1 LQQVVIA
8 LQQLQ
13 IAAADA
19 DEVIAAGGGC
29 TSSLKLRQVRQL
41 QQQLKIAAGEVVAAA
56 VENCSTRGDCSKWW
70 L

>member
-29 TSSLKLRQVRQL
+29 TSSLKLQQVRQL
-41 QQQLKIAAGEVVAAA
+41 QQ
-56 VENCSTRGDCSKWW
+56 
-70 L
+70 